1 VTHSLLLLCVQSIGD
16 DDDDDDVDEA
26 ADVGGLCR
34 L

>member
-1 VTHSLLLLCVQSIGD
+1 MTHSLLLLCVQSIGD